1 MNTLL
6 EGKVI
11 EARDPGN
18 RAQLVAFHFSETCET
33 KGRTAYLQGT
43 LGNRPLNV
51 CILFHRGKCKS
62 QKTCRQL
69 HVSPDAVDRLR
80 DEMAGQ
86 CCALH
91 SGKWASKKCVMLK
104 GKDNIALLSV
114 SNFSSTRGLEEL
126 LRRGDKIIVQKNRIC
141 GLNKLKR
148 CKWGERCINIHIC
161 RELDLENLASFCPS
175 STCSSSESYP
185 ADTWQEGST
194 SSSKS
199 SVDTIF
205 PSSASEITF
214 MALNRFAAHW
224 V

>member
-1 MNTLL
+1 M
-6 EGKVI
+6 I

-91 SGKWASKKCVMLK
+91 SGKWVSKKCVMLK

-161 RELDLENLASFCPS
+161 RELDLENLASFYPS
-175 STCSSSESYP
+175 STSCSSSESN
-185 ADTWQEGST
+185 ADTWKEGST

-199 SVDTIF
+199 SVDTLS